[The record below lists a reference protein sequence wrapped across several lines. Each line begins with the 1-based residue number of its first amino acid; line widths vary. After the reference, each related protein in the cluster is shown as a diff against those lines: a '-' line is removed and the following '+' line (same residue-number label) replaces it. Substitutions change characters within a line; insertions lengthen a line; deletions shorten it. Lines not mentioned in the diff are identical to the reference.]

1 MRTCVGFPDL
11 RRVLVFLELPEDGLA
26 LDRAADEGVKRQPPE
41 KKVGSGDGV
50 GLDVPVCTVFDAG
63 STSILSS
70 LALRLRERSSLS
82 LVVEMGLLPLSL
94 DGGVGWEIGKVKSE
108 RF

>member
-1 MRTCVGFPDL
+1 VSAAQEKNGG
-11 RRVLVFLELPEDGLA
+11 ED
-26 LDRAADEGVKRQPPE
+26 
-41 KKVGSGDGV
+41 V
-50 GLDVPVCTVFDAG
+50 GLDAPVWAVFEAG

-94 DGGVGWEIGKVKSE
+94 DGGVDWEIGKV
-108 RF
+108 